1 MKKVK
6 KLSLTDLVLYGLVFM
21 VPIAP
26 VSLYGV
32 VYNLSHGMVALVY
45 IIGAIAMF
53 FTAYSYSTLSQH
65 ISSSGSAYAYAG
77 VCINPAVGFL
87 TGWILLL
94 DYLLFPT
101 LVAVL
106 GGVAVR
112 YFTANSGLGLA
123 VDLCGY
129 WHRSQLSRD
138 TANGEIR

>member
-1 MKKVK
+1 MVWCLWC
-6 KLSLTDLVLYGLVFM
+6 LSRQSLFM
-21 VPIAP
+21 A
-26 VSLYGV
+26 SF
-32 VYNLSHGMVALVY
+32 
-45 IIGAIAMF
+45 IIFRTVWLRWFILLARSRCF
-53 FTAYSYSTLSQH
+53 LPRYSYSTLSQH

-106 GGVAVR
+106 GGVAVH
-112 YFTANSGLGLA
+112 AILPQIPVWVWA